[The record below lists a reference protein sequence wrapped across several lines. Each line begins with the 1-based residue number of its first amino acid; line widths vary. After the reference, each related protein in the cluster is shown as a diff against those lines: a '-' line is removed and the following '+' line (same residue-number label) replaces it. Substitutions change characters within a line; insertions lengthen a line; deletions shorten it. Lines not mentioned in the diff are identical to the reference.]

1 MHSDTAAAVS
11 HPSAL
16 PGGAISCAPR
26 PRHAARL
33 DTQWNM
39 SSVAVVSAHGDID
52 ATNAG
57 TLTEYALENVMRCR
71 GLILDLTCLE
81 FFGTEGFSAL
91 HRVSVCCARTG
102 IGWALVPGAAVWR
115 LLRICD
121 PHGWLPAVGT
131 VGAALASPQD
141 PLVVSSYRRGETFID
156 AHLVRH
162 RA

>member
-1 MHSDTAAAVS
+1 MHSDTAAAVYT
-11 HPSAL
+11 SAL
-16 PGGAISCAPR
+16 PRDAISSVPR
-26 PRHAARL
+26 QRHAARL
-33 DTQWNM
+33 DTQWKM
-39 SSVAVVSAHGDID
+39 SSVAIVSAHGDID

-57 TLTEYALENVMRCR
+57 TLTAYALENVMRCR
-71 GLILDLTCLE
+71 GLILDLTDLE

-131 VGAALASPQD
+131 VGAALASLQD

-156 AHLVRH
+156 AQVVRH